1 MPRKKKTETLQE
13 HALRLIR
20 EIRECPGPLCEHCLT
35 ILLEELEPLLKIADI
50 KLPKKKVV
58 R

>member
-1 MPRKKKTETLQE
+1 MPRKKKTETLKQ

-20 EIRECPGPLCEHCLT
+20 EIRECPGSICDHCLV

-50 KLPKKKVV
+50 QLPKKKE
-58 R
+58 